1 MTDFVRGSSSFTR
14 LEVHVCYKTRY
25 CKKVFDFIEIKQ
37 RCEEIFREVAAE
49 LRIDIKEIGFNR
61 DHVHMDLVHPPMINV
76 CEISKRFKGRSGR
89 RIKEEFPFL
98 KKRPWFWGKNSGF
111 WGEQLFGDSVGRDP
125 EIIRNYVKNQ
135 GFARKEISIMSFL
148 KMNTTSL

>member
-25 CKKVFDFIEIKQ
+25 CKKVFDFVEIKQ

-61 DHVHMDLVHPPMINV
+61 DHVHMDLVHPPTINV

-89 RIKEEFPFL
+89 KIKRAVVWRLGWKRSGNNKKLCEEPVHWKEGDASEYVFQNEYHWSIA
-98 KKRPWFWGKNSGF
+98 KR
-111 WGEQLFGDSVGRDP
+111 
-125 EIIRNYVKNQ
+125 
-135 GFARKEISIMSFL
+135 
-148 KMNTTSL
+148 